1 MKSETQ
7 FIVRYAETDQMG
19 IVHHSVYPIWY
30 EAGRTDFI
38 RKAGMPYSEMEQKGV
53 MLPLL
58 ELKCRYKSFAKYE
71 DVITV
76 VTYIKDLTPTRIT
89 FGYEVYKNDDEKCIN
104 TGETMHVWTGPGL
117 RPINM
122 KKHHPDIYNF
132 IENIL
137 N

>member
-1 MKSETQ
+1 
-7 FIVRYAETDQMG
+7 
-19 IVHHSVYPIWY
+19 
-30 EAGRTDFI
+30 
-38 RKAGMPYSEMEQKGV
+38 MPYSEMEQKV

-89 FGYEVYKNDDEKCIN
+89 FGYEVYKNDEKCISL
-104 TGETMHVWTGPGL
+104 GETMHVWTGPGL

-122 KKHHPDIYNF
+122 KKTSS
-132 IENIL
+132 
-137 N
+137 